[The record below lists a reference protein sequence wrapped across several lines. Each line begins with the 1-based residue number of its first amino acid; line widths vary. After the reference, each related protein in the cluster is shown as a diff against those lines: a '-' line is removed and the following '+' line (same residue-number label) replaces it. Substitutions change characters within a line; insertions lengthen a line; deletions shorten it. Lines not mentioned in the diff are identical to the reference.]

1 VLTGEARALGFE
13 VTDSEVLDDV
23 RDDERFR
30 PEGRFDKEGFERFA
44 ARSLGTPRAYLE
56 ELRRDLYFVKL
67 FRLIQSPLRVP
78 DADVRDAVERDLL
91 TLRLRYVA
99 VRAADL
105 RAKVEV
111 SPEDIRAFAEG
122 QRGRVEDLY
131 AQRRSEFEQEEAV
144 HARHLLFKGDGA
156 RGRAEQ
162 ALARIR
168 GGEDFAKVARETS
181 EDPATKDDGGDLGF
195 FPRGRMLPAFEQAA
209 FTLELGKVSDPVE
222 TEQGIHLIEVVE
234 RRPATARPLEEVAQT
249 LAEAL
254 LREDRARELARA
266 RADALA
272 ARLRAGEDFGLAAAT
287 EGLSAEETPPF
298 HPNERMVP
306 GIGPIPGLLDAA
318 LALTAEKPASSTVF
332 GSADA
337 YYLIALRDRV
347 EPEPAAVESQLA
359 ATRERL
365 EVEARS
371 RLQGQWYRS
380 RREALE
386 RDGKI
391 RFFALN
397 PEG

>member
-1 VLTGEARALGFE
+1 
-13 VTDSEVLDDV
+13 
-23 RDDERFR
+23 
-30 PEGRFDKEGFERFA
+30 
-44 ARSLGTPRAYLE
+44 
-56 ELRRDLYFVKL
+56 
-67 FRLIQSPLRVP
+67 
-78 DADVRDAVERDLL
+78 
-91 TLRLRYVA
+91 
-99 VRAADL
+99 
-105 RAKVEV
+105 
-111 SPEDIRAFAEG
+111 
-122 QRGRVEDLY
+122 
-131 AQRRSEFEQEEAV
+131 
-144 HARHLLFKGDGA
+144 
-156 RGRAEQ
+156 
-162 ALARIR
+162 
-168 GGEDFAKVARETS
+168 
-181 EDPATKDDGGDLGF
+181 
-195 FPRGRMLPAFEQAA
+195 
-209 FTLELGKVSDPVE
+209 VE